1 MTIKRQGGFFSLA
14 VLLLLLVLLP
24 PGGFSA
30 WTWTEGLRWFYLF
43 LIAMSAVFLLA
54 PASAWLAV
62 RIGAIDQPSE
72 RKVHTSPVPR
82 IGGLAV
88 YLGFM
93 AAVLR
98 NQQFSREVWGILL
111 GGSIIFTLGFF
122 DDWKGLSARTRLFW
136 QAVAALAVT
145 FFGLQLSFPLK
156 MPFGLALSTVLS
168 VVWLVGITNAF
179 NFMDGIDGLAASM
192 GAVCAL
198 LFLGVGWNSS
208 QFPLSFISAALAG
221 ACAGFLRM
229 NWRPAGVFL
238 GDSGS
243 TFIGFILGCLALY
256 GSWADDNAAVAFST
270 PLLVLGIPIF
280 DIIYTTVSR
289 VRNGSVTGVKE
300 WLEYTG
306 KDHFHHRLMKLGLG
320 VEQTVGFIVLL
331 NVCLGLGAWTIRHTA
346 STLGTWLLIAQS
358 VLIFLIVVVLMLLGR
373 ELSPEKGKTL

>member
-14 VLLLLLVLLP
+14 VLVALLAMLP
-24 PGGFSA
+24 AGGFSA

-62 RIGAIDQPSE
+62 RIGAIDVPNA
-72 RKVHTSPVPR
+72 RKVHTEPVPR

-88 YLGFM
+88 YLAFM
-93 AAVLR
+93 LAVLR
-98 NQQFSREVWGILL
+98 NQQFSREIWGILL
-111 GGSIIFTLGFF
+111 GGTMIFLLGFF

-136 QAVAALAVT
+136 QTAAALVVT
-145 FFGLQLSFPLK
+145 FFGLHLSFPLQL
-156 MPFGLALSTVLS
+156 PFGFALSVILS
-168 VVWLVGITNAF
+168 VAWLVGITNAF
-179 NFMDGIDGLAASM
+179 NFMDGIDGLASVM

-198 LFLGVGWNSS
+198 LFLGIGWNSS

-221 ACAGFLRM
+221 ACLGFLRM
-229 NWRPAGVFL
+229 NWRPARIFL

-256 GSWADDNAAVAFST
+256 GSWATDNPAVAFST
-270 PLLVLGIPIF
+270 PLLVLGIPVF

-289 VRNGSVTGVKE
+289 VRNGSVSSVRQ

-331 NVCLGLGAWTIRHTA
+331 NICLGLGAWTIRHTA
-346 STLGTWLLIAQS
+346 STAGTWLLLAQS

-373 ELSPEKGKTL
+373 ELTTGEKT

>member
-1 MTIKRQGGFFSLA
+1 MTIKRQGGLFSFL
-14 VLLLLLVLLP
+14 VLVVLVALLP

-43 LIAMSAVFLLA
+43 ALSMSAVFLLA

-62 RIGAIDQPSE
+62 RIGAMDIPSA
-72 RKVHTSPVPR
+72 RKIHSVPVPR

-88 YLGFM
+88 YLAFM

-111 GGSIIFTLGFF
+111 GGTVIFLLGFF
-122 DDWKGLSARTRLFW
+122 DDLKPRSARARLFW
-136 QAVAALAVT
+136 QTAAALVVT
-145 FFGLQLSFPLK
+145 FFGLRLSFPLNL
-156 MPFGLALSTVLS
+156 PFGVTLSTLLS

-179 NFMDGIDGLAASM
+179 NFMDGIDGLAATM

-198 LFLGVGWNSS
+198 LFLGIGWNSN
-208 QFPLSFISAALAG
+208 QFALSFISAALAG

-229 NWRPAGVFL
+229 NWRPAQIFL

-256 GSWADDNAAVAFST
+256 GSWATDNPAVAFST

-289 VRNGSVTGVKE
+289 IRNGSVGSVKE

-320 VEQTVGFIVLL
+320 VEHTVGFIMLL
-331 NVCLGLGAWTIRHTA
+331 NICLGLGAWTIRHAA
-346 STLGTWLLIAQS
+346 STAGTWLMLAQS
-358 VLIFLIVVVLMLLGR
+358 VLIFLIVVALMLLGR
-373 ELSPEKGKTL
+373 EKTD

>member
-1 MTIKRQGGFFSLA
+1 MIKRQGGLFSFSVLA
-14 VLLLLLVLLP
+14 VLLALLP

-43 LIAMSAVFLLA
+43 LIAMSAVFVLA

-62 RIGAIDQPSE
+62 RIGAMDVPND
-72 RKVHTSPVPR
+72 RKVHTVPVPR
-82 IGGLAV
+82 IGGAAV
-88 YLGFM
+88 YLAFM

-98 NQQFSREVWGILL
+98 NQQFSREIFGIML
-111 GGSIIFTLGFF
+111 GGTIIFALGFL
-122 DDWKGLSARTRLFW
+122 DDWKGLSARARIFW
-136 QAVAALAVT
+136 QAAAALTVT
-145 FFGLQLSFPLK
+145 FFGLKLSLPSWV
-156 MPFGLALSTVLS
+156 PFSYVVSTALS
-168 VVWLVGITNAF
+168 VVWLVGIVNAF
-179 NFMDGIDGLAASM
+179 NFMDGIDGLASSM

-198 LFLGVGWNSS
+198 LFLGIGWNSS

-229 NWRPAGVFL
+229 NWRPARIFL

-256 GSWADDNAAVAFST
+256 GTWATNNPAVSLST

-289 VRNGSVTGVKE
+289 VRNGSVGNIKE
-300 WLEYTG
+300 WLEYAG

-331 NVCLGLGAWTIRHTA
+331 NICLGLGAWTIRHTA
-346 STLGTWLLIAQS
+346 STLGTWLLLSQS

-373 ELSPEKGKTL
+373 EITPQKDNTP

>member
-1 MTIKRQGGFFSLA
+1 MTNRKGGFFSLA
-14 VLLLLLVLLP
+14 VLAVLVALLP

-43 LIAMSAVFLLA
+43 LMAASAVFLLA

-62 RIGAIDQPSE
+62 RIGAIDQPSA
-72 RKVHTSPVPR
+72 RKVHSSPVPR
-82 IGGLAV
+82 LGGVAV
-88 YLGFM
+88 YLAFM

-98 NQQFSREVWGILL
+98 NQQFTRETWGILL
-111 GGSIIFTLGFF
+111 GGTIIFVLGFF

-136 QAVAALAVT
+136 QTAAALVVVY
-145 FFGLQLSFPLK
+145 FGLHLSFPLK
-156 MPFGLALSTVLS
+156 LPFGFALSAALS
-168 VVWLVGITNAF
+168 VVWLVGIVNAF
-179 NFMDGIDGLAASM
+179 NFMDGIDGLASAM

-198 LFLGVGWNSS
+198 LFLGIGWNTS

-229 NWRPAGVFL
+229 NWRPAQVFL

-256 GSWADDNAAVAFST
+256 GSWANDNPMVAFST

-289 VRNGSVTGVKE
+289 VRNGSVRSVKE

-306 KDHFHHRLMKLGLG
+306 KDHFHHRLMKLGFS
-320 VEQTVGFIVLL
+320 VEQAVGFVVLL
-331 NVCLGLGAWTIRHTA
+331 NICLGLGAWAIRHSDCNTG
-346 STLGTWLLIAQS
+346 TLMLLGQS
-358 VLIFLIVVVLMLLGR
+358 VLIFLVVVALMLVGR
-373 ELSPEKGKTL
+373 ERTD